1 MSNSNK
7 ETYPLKRNENI
18 NIKLPEISKNQR
30 ILIFGNTINF
40 FGDGNV
46 DINLYYV
53 NEWNRLRWIIT
64 AIQNNCEFTIVGFN
78 EETREY
84 YSGLFKRLN
93 KWRLKAN
100 HKFYSINDDYDCF
113 EKLLKELEMK
123 FDICIMN
130 PPYSKCKNFFQKGLE
145 IANANVCVMPSAW
158 LLGKKQDKDLISYF
172 DKYGGIIE
180 QIEGI
185 EWFDADIAGAMSINY
200 SNSINPM
207 QHILFDNKEY
217 KECKEI
223 RKYTNDDLLME
234 FFNIV
239 KPDQFKDNIH
249 IHIKRKPNTN
259 KYKSC
264 PEEYNPNVD
273 WWVIK
278 FNSFVGHPGK
288 DDFYCIKYKQVFDEL
303 CGQYK
308 DLSKKTTFVTNKGI
322 YKDFLEY
329 YIPFE
334 SKEMLKGFWNYIH
347 TDFARICLYFIKI
360 HNDNSLGEL
369 KYIPWQ
375 DFSDSIFQKQP
386 SEIDDY
392 LFSKYNI
399 RKEVRDH
406 IEEVIPDYYGIRK
419 QKGDKQ

>member
-18 NIKLPEISKNQR
+18 NIKLPEIYKNQR

-64 AIQNNCEFTIVGFN
+64 AIQNNCEFIIVGFN

-123 FDICIMN
+123 FDICVMN
-130 PPYSKCKNFFQKGLE
+130 PPYNKKEHLFFKKGLE
-145 IANANVCVMPSAW
+145 MANINVSVMPSAW
-158 LLGKKQDKDLISYF
+158 LVNQAQKKDITNYF
-172 DKYGGIIE
+172 DKFGGIIE
-180 QIEGI
+180 QIEGVQ
-185 EWFDADIAGAMSINY
+185 WFDAKIPQMMSINY
-200 SNSINPM
+200 CNSVNPM
-207 QHILFDNKEY
+207 QYILFDNKEY
-217 KECKEI
+217 QKCNEI
-223 RKYTNDDLLME
+223 KKYASDKLLME

-239 KPDQFKDNIH
+239 KPNEVKDNIH
-249 IHIKRKPNTN
+249 IHIRRKPGTNTFKDKDILVEKPNPEQLLYRTMAIAGQTRQSSKESGEFYAIISNMKYN
-259 KYKSC
+259 KACGTWEELYKI
-264 PEEYNPNVD
+264 
-273 WWVIK
+273 WK
-278 FNSFVGHPGK
+278 
-288 DDFYCIKYKQVFDEL
+288 
-303 CGQYK
+303 
-308 DLSKKTTFVTNKGI
+308 NK
-322 YKDFLEY
+322 LEY
-329 YIPFE
+329 YIPFNTE
-334 SKEMLKGFWNYIH
+334 YELKGFWNYIH
-347 TDFARICLYFIKI
+347 TDFIRICLYFKKNNLHI
-360 HNDNSLGEL
+360 DSGEL

-375 DFSDSIFQKQP
+375 DFSDPIFQKP
-386 SEIDDY
+386 SAEIDDY